1 MVDNNPVIGSDI
13 ITDDLIANIVSMDF
27 ILQDFEYTANSDG
40 TYTITAWKGTT
51 NGEPGNDIIIP
62 ETGGKVVLE

>member
-1 MVDNNPVIGSDI
+1 MVDNNPVVGSDI

-51 NGEPGNDIIIP
+51 NGVPSTKMLVPNLDIII
-62 ETGGKVVLE
+62 L